1 MAATR
6 HSFGGSPQHFNGN
19 LGQEDQQ
26 GVMGQ
31 MKSAVSAVPDHARH
45 AVEEYPLSTVLAVF
59 GVGIGVG
66 VCVGMSMFSNQSSS
80 SWSSSNWMPSSSSS
94 WFPSMNAHNSSWFPS
109 MSSHGSSWMPSSLNS
124 SCSSNWSDSLMRGA
138 KNMFG
143 Q

>member
-1 MAATR
+1 MATR
-6 HSFGGSPQHFNGN
+6 FTGSPQHFNGN

-26 GVMGQ
+26 GMMGQ
-31 MKSAVSAVPDHARH
+31 MRSAVAAVPDQAKH

-66 VCVGMSMFSNQSSS
+66 VCVGMSMFSNHPST
-80 SWSSSNWMPSSSSS
+80 SWSSSTWMPSSSSS
-94 WFPSMNAHNSSWFPS
+94 WFPSM
-109 MSSHGSSWMPSSLNS
+109 SSHGSSSWLPSGSHNS
-124 SCSSNWSDSLMRGA
+124 WFGNHSPNWSDSLMKGA